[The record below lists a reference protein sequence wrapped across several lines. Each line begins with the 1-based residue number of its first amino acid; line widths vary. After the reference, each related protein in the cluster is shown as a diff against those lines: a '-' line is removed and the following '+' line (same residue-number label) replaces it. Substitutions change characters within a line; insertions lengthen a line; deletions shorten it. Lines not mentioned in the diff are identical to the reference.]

1 MIEIDLSCRLS
12 GNDGVFPLDVS
23 LRLRQGEMISLF
35 GPSGA
40 GKTCI
45 LRMVAGL
52 MKPDTGRIIVNGTT
66 WQDDKVLLPAHKRK
80 VGYVFQDLALFP
92 HLTVLGNIRFALQ
105 HGDKEQFISEL
116 SDMMNLGGLQQRY
129 PDTLSGGQKQRV
141 ALARALARNPEILL
155 LDEPLA
161 ALDPE
166 TRFEMQE
173 VILAVQRKLQITT
186 ILVSHDI
193 PEVYR
198 MSSRIIRLDRGKLV
212 ADGRPAQ
219 VFGGDGNTSKF
230 RVVGTV
236 VAIEP
241 ADVVFLVSVWAGAQM
256 IQVVLSPLDAQGLK
270 PDDHVIV
277 ASKAF
282 NPIVIKI

>member
-116 SDMMNLGGLQQRY
+116 IDMMNLGGLQQRY

-186 ILVSHDI
+186 ILVS
-193 PEVYR
+193 
-198 MSSRIIRLDRGKLV
+198 KLL
-212 ADGRPAQ
+212 R
-219 VFGGDGNTSKF
+219 
-230 RVVGTV
+230 
-236 VAIEP
+236 
-241 ADVVFLVSVWAGAQM
+241 FLV
-256 IQVVLSPLDAQGLK
+256 P
-270 PDDHVIV
+270 
-277 ASKAF
+277 
-282 NPIVIKI
+282 